1 MQPLPTIKAAAIQA
15 EPVVLDRDA
24 TVEKACRLIAE
35 AAANGAQLVVFP
47 ELFIPTYVNG
57 SIWGRGLARFGTA
70 QAQAAFTRLWANSVE
85 IPGPATD
92 RLCKAALEHRV
103 TIVMGLN
110 ERESHSRTL
119 YNSLLFIGP
128 DGAILGKHR
137 KLMPTNHERM
147 VHGFGDGSTM
157 QVFDTP
163 IGRIGGLICW
173 ENFMPLAR
181 FALYAQGEQIHCAP
195 TAFDGEMGVVNARN
209 TAMEGGVF
217 VISVCMILRK
227 SSYPADF
234 EFVEEL
240 AAAKEMLES
249 GSSCIIAPDGRILA
263 GPLLNEEGI
272 LYADLDLNQTIAAGQ
287 LIDNAGHYGR
297 PDVLGLRFNATVQER
312 VGGGKTA

>member
-1 MQPLPTIKAAAIQA
+1 MQRLPIIKAAAIQA
-15 EPVVLDRDA
+15 EPIVLDSEA
-24 TVEKACRLIAE
+24 TIDKACRLIAE
-35 AAANGAQLVVFP
+35 AAGNGAQLLVFP

-57 SIWGRGLARFGTA
+57 SIWGRGLARFGSA
-70 QAQAAFTRLWANSVE
+70 QAQTAFTRLWANSVQ
-85 IPGPATD
+85 IPSPATD
-92 RLCKAALEHRV
+92 RLCKAAREHKV
-103 TIVMGLN
+103 TIIMGLN
-110 ERESHSRTL
+110 EREANSRTL
-119 YNSLLFIGP
+119 YNILLYIGA

-163 IGRIGGLICW
+163 MGRIGGLICW

-181 FALYAQGEQIHCAP
+181 MALYAQGEQIHCAP

-209 TAMEGGVF
+209 TAFEGGVF

-227 SSYPADF
+227 SSYPTDF
-234 EFVEEL
+234 EFAEEL

-249 GSSCIIAPDGRILA
+249 GSSCIVAPDGRILA

-272 LYADLDLNQTIAAGQ
+272 LYADLDLNECVAAGQ

-297 PDVLGLRFNATVQER
+297 PDVLGLRFNTAAQER
-312 VGGGKTA
+312 VVL